1 MCCEFFN
8 RSKVRD
14 LGAAAACRCCQC
26 GSAVNAA
33 LDRVQLSIPS
43 VNAAF
48 GRVHDGQVLPNVNCA
63 TWVQRHAA
71 GHSIPNPLYQKN
83 KDTFMVSLFFLE
95 RMMCC
100 VFGLNAHLALWV
112 HFLWEKFL
120 LRGPLKTCPRHVFL
134 TRTFDSQSALPK
146 KTRTPLRC
154 PCFFGA
160 DDGNRTHTISL
171 EG

>member
-1 MCCEFFN
+1 MP
-8 RSKVRD
+8 RQR
-14 LGAAAACRCCQC
+14 AA
-26 GSAVNAA
+26 AVNAA

-83 KDTFMVSLFFLE
+83 KDTFMVSLFF
-95 RMMCC
+95 
-100 VFGLNAHLALWV
+100 
-112 HFLWEKFL
+112 
-120 LRGPLKTCPRHVFL
+120 
-134 TRTFDSQSALPK
+134 
-146 KTRTPLRC
+146 
-154 PCFFGA
+154 GA